1 MNDRKWITP
10 LAAAVGFA
18 VLILDSRTGL
28 LAARDGIALCAGT
41 LIPSM
46 FPFFVLSM
54 VLTSSLAGKP
64 IKALRPLGK
73 LCRIPSGAESLLAI
87 GLLGG
92 YPVGAQN
99 VLSAHR
105 QGALSETDAMRMAVF
120 CNNAGPAFLFGYLG
134 SLFDDAIYPWII
146 WGIHITSALILG
158 WVLPGGTENTSRT
171 AASPPLSL
179 SQALNRSIRV
189 MAQVCGWVVL
199 FRVLIGFLDRWLFW
213 AVGDVPKSI
222 LAGFLELSNGCILL
236 ASLPSNG
243 MRMVLASTILGFGGL
258 CVLLQTHSIAGSF
271 NIPMYLPGKVFQ
283 GCISFLLAWLV
294 QFFLPDAEALP
305 ISPFIPGVMGLC
317 ALFFLFLLRKQEK
330 PVAFFD
336 DLLYNQASCE
346 KRRSICSSGKKSKN
360 PAPTALSAQS

>member
-10 LAAAVGFA
+10 LAAAVGFTM
-18 VLILDSRTGL
+18 LILDSRTGL

-64 IKALRPLGK
+64 FKALRPLGR
-73 LCRIPSGAESLLAI
+73 LCRIPSGTESLLAI

-99 VLSAHR
+99 VLTSHR
-105 QGALSETDAMRMAVF
+105 LGVLSETDAQRMAIF

-134 SLFDDAIYPWII
+134 SLFDDPIYPWSI

-158 WVLPGGTENTSRT
+158 WVLPGGSGN
-171 AASPPLSL
+171 AAKAPASEPLSL

-189 MAQVCGWVVL
+189 MAQVCGWVIL

-213 AVGDVPKSI
+213 AIGDLPKLIFTGS
-222 LAGFLELSNGCILL
+222 LELSNGCILL
-236 ASLPSNG
+236 SSLTSNG
-243 MRMVLASTILGFGGL
+243 SKMLLASTFLGFGGL
-258 CVLLQTHSIAGSF
+258 CVLLQTHSIAGAF
-271 NIPMYLPGKVFQ
+271 RIPMYLPGKAFQ
-283 GCISFLLAWLV
+283 ACISFLLAWLV
-294 QFFLPDAEALP
+294 QFFLPDADASAVSPAIAALVG
-305 ISPFIPGVMGLC
+305 FC
-317 ALFFLFLLRKQEK
+317 AIFFLILLRKQEK

-346 KRRSICSSGKKSKN
+346 KRRSKCSSEKKSKN
-360 PAPTALSAQS
+360 PAATALSAQS